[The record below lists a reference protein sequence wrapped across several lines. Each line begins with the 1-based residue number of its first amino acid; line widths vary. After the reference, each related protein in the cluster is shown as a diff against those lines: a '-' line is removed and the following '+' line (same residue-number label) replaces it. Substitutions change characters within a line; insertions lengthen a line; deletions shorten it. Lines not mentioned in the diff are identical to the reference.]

1 MQFVGFTS
9 FIMNVLSFYLC
20 CFYLALWWGIL
31 FGVTLCSNCFSVFF
45 LMRMW
50 VLILQLYNAVNA
62 LGVLVKSVHLVAGR
76 LGFYSQSGHTK
87 DFKNSI
93 RSFRARRSA
102 QAEVRRVLCMCCSSC
117 YVP

>member
-1 MQFVGFTS
+1 MIGVGTMPCPPLPFNKK
-9 FIMNVLSFYLC
+9 IKC
-20 CFYLALWWGIL
+20 CCVTGIY
-31 FGVTLCSNCFSVFF
+31 TP
-45 LMRMW
+45 
-50 VLILQLYNAVNA
+50 A
-62 LGVLVKSVHLVAGR
+62 LGVSVKSVHLVAGR

-87 DFKNSI
+87 NFTNSI

>member
-1 MQFVGFTS
+1 MTTESTLTTIKQQNRKARVVL
-9 FIMNVLSFYLC
+9 FI
-20 CFYLALWWGIL
+20 
-31 FGVTLCSNCFSVFF
+31 
-45 LMRMW
+45 
-50 VLILQLYNAVNA
+50 LIIRPA
-62 LGVLVKSVHLVAGR
+62 LGVSVKSVHLVVGR
-76 LGFYSQSGHTK
+76 LGFHSQSGHTK

>member
-1 MQFVGFTS
+1 MKVELNESGYN
-9 FIMNVLSFYLC
+9 I
-20 CFYLALWWGIL
+20 
-31 FGVTLCSNCFSVFF
+31 
-45 LMRMW
+45 W
-50 VLILQLYNAVNA
+50 VWRKPTYTELLLNLPA
-62 LGVLVKSVHLVAGR
+62 LGVSVKSVHLVAGR
-76 LGFYSQSGHTK
+76 LGFSSQSGHTK

>member
-1 MQFVGFTS
+1 MKRFE
-9 FIMNVLSFYLC
+9 IIEKLYLSK
-20 CFYLALWWGIL
+20 ALP
-31 FGVTLCSNCFSVFF
+31 
-45 LMRMW
+45 
-50 VLILQLYNAVNA
+50 A
-62 LGVLVKSVHLVAGR
+62 LGVSVKSVHLVAGR

-93 RSFRARRSA
+93 CSFRARRSA

>member
-1 MQFVGFTS
+1 MPVSLTITPTGKP
-9 FIMNVLSFYLC
+9 
-20 CFYLALWWGIL
+20 
-31 FGVTLCSNCFSVFF
+31 
-45 LMRMW
+45 
-50 VLILQLYNAVNA
+50 A
-62 LGVLVKSVHLVAGR
+62 LGVSVKSVHLVAGR

-117 YVP
+117 YVPKQRSIIRD

>member
-1 MQFVGFTS
+1 MSYSS
-9 FIMNVLSFYLC
+9 FLKSTVSLNTMSIVP
-20 CFYLALWWGIL
+20 
-31 FGVTLCSNCFSVFF
+31 
-45 LMRMW
+45 
-50 VLILQLYNAVNA
+50 A
-62 LGVLVKSVHLVAGR
+62 LGVSVKSVHLVAGR